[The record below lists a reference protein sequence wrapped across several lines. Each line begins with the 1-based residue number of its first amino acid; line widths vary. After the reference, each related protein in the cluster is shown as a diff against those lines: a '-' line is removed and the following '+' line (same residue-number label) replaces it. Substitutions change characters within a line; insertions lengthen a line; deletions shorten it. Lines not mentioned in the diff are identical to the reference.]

1 MIYTERLASGALL
14 LAEPV
19 DRTDT
24 LCIGYWF
31 NHGSRDEGEGEHGFS
46 HFLEHMLFKGTR
58 SRSAFQI
65 AQEID
70 RVGGLINAFTEKETT
85 CLYVILPREHVR
97 LAFAILSDMAADS
110 VLDPVEMEKEKE
122 VILNEIGSVDDSPEE
137 KGHEQYLRR
146 MWGEHPL
153 SRKITGEADEVRAID
168 RDAIAAFYA
177 ERFGPD
183 NLVVAVAGN
192 FDLAEVRDLAAA
204 ALSVRGGD
212 AARVARARK
221 PSLVRGRP
229 DRRSDASFVSDRFTQ
244 VQLYAGTSYPL
255 DRDLAHYY
263 TSLVFSTAFGESM
276 SSRLFQRLRE
286 EQALCYTVYSFRTFY
301 SDVGQWTVYA
311 NATPAQ
317 TGKLLAA
324 LDAELAR
331 LRREPLDAREID
343 DARSHLVG
351 SMIVAREDM
360 ESRMKRLARQHAMIE
375 RVLEFDE
382 SVAMIRAAGPAEVE
396 RFVAGHVR
404 SDAFNLLAYGSR
416 GVARHAGFRF
426 TF

>member
-1 MIYTERLASGALL
+1 MIHTERLASGALL

-24 LCIGYWF
+24 LCIGFWF
-31 NHGSRDEGEGEHGFS
+31 LHGSRDEGDGEHGFS
-46 HFLEHMLFKGTR
+46 HFLEHMLFKGTHA
-58 SRSAFQI
+58 RSAFQI
-65 AQEID
+65 AQQID
-70 RVGGLINAFTEKETT
+70 RVGGMINAFTEKETT

-97 LAFAILSDMAADS
+97 LAFEVLSDMAADS
-110 VLDPVEMEKEKE
+110 LLDSLEIEKEKA
-122 VILNEIGSVDDSPEE
+122 VIINEIGSVDDSPEE

-153 SRKITGEADEVRAID
+153 SRKITGEAAEVKAID
-168 RDAIAAFYA
+168 RDALAAFYDS
-177 ERFGPD
+177 RFTPG
-183 NLVVAVAGN
+183 NLVVAAAGS
-192 FDLAEVRDLAAA
+192 FDLAEVRGLAAA
-204 ALSVRGGD
+204 ALAGRGG
-212 AARVARARK
+212 AAGATPAEAS
-221 PSLVRGRP
+221 PRGRP
-229 DRRSDASFVSDRFTQ
+229 DRRPDTSFVADRFTQ
-244 VQLYAGTSYPL
+244 VQLYAGISYPVG
-255 DRDLAHYY
+255 RDPDHYY

-311 NATPAQ
+311 NATTAQ

-331 LRREPLDAREID
+331 LVREPLSEREID

-351 SMIVAREDM
+351 SMIVSREDM
-360 ESRMKRLARQHAMIE
+360 EPRMKRLVRQYAMMD
-375 RVLEFDE
+375 RVLEFEE
-382 SVAMIRAAGPAEVE
+382 SVRMIRSVGADDVE
-396 RFVAGHVR
+396 RFVRSRVR

-426 TF
+426 SF

>member
-1 MIYTERLASGALL
+1 MIHTERLASGALL

-24 LCIGYWF
+24 LCIGFWF
-31 NHGSRDEGEGEHGFS
+31 LHGSRDEADGQHGFS

-58 SRSAFQI
+58 ARSALKI

-85 CLYVILPREHVR
+85 CLYVILPREHLR
-97 LAFAILSDMAADS
+97 LAFAVLSDMAADS
-110 VLDPVEMEKEKE
+110 LLDAAEIEKEKA
-122 VILNEIGSVDDSPEE
+122 VIVNEIGSVDDSPEE

-153 SRKITGEADEVRAID
+153 SRKITGEAAEVTAIG
-168 RDAIAAFYA
+168 RDDLAAFYDS
-177 ERFGPD
+177 RFTPG
-183 NLVVAVAGN
+183 NLIVAAAGN
-192 FDLAEVRDLAAA
+192 FDLAEVRGLAAQ
-204 ALSVRGGD
+204 ALAGRGGPRG
-212 AARVARARK
+212 AVPTAVSTRA
-221 PSLVRGRP
+221 RP
-229 DRRSDASFVSDRFTQ
+229 DRRPDTSFVADRFNQ
-244 VQLYAGTSYPL
+244 VQLYAGVSYPI
-255 DRDLAHYY
+255 DRDLGHYY

-311 NATPAQ
+311 NATTAQ

-331 LRREPLDAREID
+331 LVREPLDDQEID

-351 SMIVAREDM
+351 SMIVSREDM
-360 ESRMKRLARQHAMIE
+360 EPRMKRLVRQHAMID

-382 SVAMIRAAGPAEVE
+382 SVRMIRSVGAADVE
-396 RFVAGHVR
+396 RFVRTHVR
-404 SDAFNLLAYGSR
+404 SDAFNLLAYGSQ

-426 TF
+426 SF

>member
-1 MIYTERLASGALL
+1 MIHTERLASGALL

-24 LCIGYWF
+24 LCIGFWF
-31 NHGSRDEGEGEHGFS
+31 LHGSRDEADGEHGFS

-58 SRSAFQI
+58 ARSAFQI

-97 LAFAILSDMAADS
+97 LAFAVLSDMAADS
-110 VLDPVEMEKEKE
+110 LFDAGELKKEKA
-122 VILNEIGSVDDSPEE
+122 VIVNEIGSVDDSPEE

-153 SRKITGEADEVRAID
+153 SRKITAEAAEVKAIG
-168 RDAIAAFYA
+168 RDALAAFYA
-177 ERFGPD
+177 SHFTPG
-183 NLVVAVAGN
+183 NLVIAAAGN

-204 ALSVRGGD
+204 ALDGRGG
-212 AARVARARK
+212 ASGAGHPAL
-221 PSLVRGRP
+221 PPRGRP
-229 DRRSDASFVSDRFTQ
+229 DRRADSSFIADRFSQ

-255 DRDLAHYY
+255 EHDIAHYY

-331 LRREPLDAREID
+331 LVREPLDEREID

-351 SMIVAREDM
+351 SMIVSREDM
-360 ESRMKRLARQHAMIE
+360 ESRMKRLVRQHAMID

-382 SVAMIRAAGPAEVE
+382 SVRMIRAVGAAEVQ
-396 RFVAGHVR
+396 RFVASHVR
-404 SDAFNLLAYGSR
+404 SEAFNLLAYGSR

-426 TF
+426 AF

>member
-1 MIYTERLASGALL
+1 MIHTERLASGALL

-24 LCIGYWF
+24 LCIGFWF
-31 NHGSRDEGEGEHGFS
+31 LHGSRDEADGQHGFS

-58 SRSAFQI
+58 ARSAFQI

-70 RVGGLINAFTEKETT
+70 RVGGMINAFTEKETT

-97 LAFAILSDMAADS
+97 LAFAVLSDMAADS
-110 VLDPVEMEKEKE
+110 LLDPGEMEKEKE
-122 VILNEIGSVDDSPEE
+122 VIVNEIGSVDDSPEE
-137 KGHEQYLRR
+137 KGHEQFLRR

-153 SRKITGEADEVRAID
+153 SRKITGEASEVEAID
-168 RDAIAAFYA
+168 RGALAAFYA
-177 ERFGPD
+177 SRFTTST
-183 NLVVAVAGN
+183 LVVAAAGN
-192 FDLAEVRDLAAA
+192 FDLDEVRALAAEVLAG
-204 ALSVRGGD
+204 RGG
-212 AARVARARK
+212 APPATGT
-221 PSLVRGRP
+221 PRGRP
-229 DRRSDASFVSDRFTQ
+229 DRRPDSSFVDDRFNQ
-244 VQLYAGTSYPL
+244 VQLYAGISYPL
-255 DRDLAHYY
+255 DRDIDHYY

-311 NATPAQ
+311 NATTAQ

-331 LRREPLDAREID
+331 LVREPLDEREID

-351 SMIVAREDM
+351 SMIVSREDM
-360 ESRMKRLARQHAMIE
+360 EPRMKRLVRQHAMID

-382 SVAMIRAAGPAEVE
+382 SVRMIRSVGVADVE
-396 RFVAGHVR
+396 RFVRTHVR
-404 SDAFNLLAYGSR
+404 SEAFNLLAYGSR

-426 TF
+426 SF

>member
-1 MIYTERLASGALL
+1 MIHTERLASGALL

-24 LCIGYWF
+24 LCIGFWF

-65 AQEID
+65 AREID

-85 CLYVILPREHVR
+85 CLYVILPREHLR
-97 LAFAILSDMAADS
+97 LAFAVLSDMAADS
-110 VLDPVEMEKEKE
+110 VLDPAEMEKEKA
-122 VILNEIGSVDDSPEE
+122 VIVNEIRSVDDSPEE

-153 SRKITGEADEVRAID
+153 SRKITGEAAEVQAID
-168 RDAIAAFYA
+168 HDALAAFYA
-177 ERFGPD
+177 SFFTPG
-183 NLVVAVAGN
+183 NLIVAAAGN
-192 FDLAEVRDLAAA
+192 FDLAEVRELAGG
-204 ALSVRGGD
+204 ALAGRGGP
-212 AARVARARK
+212 AGAVPA
-221 PSLVRGRP
+221 PVPPRGRP
-229 DRRSDASFVSDRFTQ
+229 DRRADTSFVADRFNQ

-255 DRDLAHYY
+255 DRELAHYY

-286 EQALCYTVYSFRTFY
+286 EQALCYTVYSFRSFY

-311 NATPAQ
+311 NATPGQ

-331 LRREPLDAREID
+331 LRREPLDEREIE

-351 SMIVAREDM
+351 SMMVSSEDM
-360 ESRMKRLARQHAMIE
+360 ESRMKRLVRQHEMME
-375 RVLEFDE
+375 RVLEYDE
-382 SVAMIRAAGPAEVE
+382 SVRMIRSVGAADVE
-396 RFVAGHVR
+396 RFAAAHVR

-426 TF
+426 SF

>member
-1 MIYTERLASGALL
+1 MIHTERLASGALL

-24 LCIGYWF
+24 LCIGFWF
-31 NHGSRDEGEGEHGFS
+31 LHGSRDEGDGEHGFS

-58 SRSAFQI
+58 ARSAFQI

-97 LAFAILSDMAADS
+97 LAFAVLSDMAADS
-110 VLDPVEMEKEKE
+110 LLDSLEIEKEKA
-122 VILNEIGSVDDSPEE
+122 VIVNEIGSVDDSPEE

-153 SRKITGEADEVRAID
+153 SRKITGEAAEVKAIA
-168 RDAIAAFYA
+168 RDALAAFYDS
-177 ERFGPD
+177 RFTPG
-183 NLVVAVAGN
+183 NLIVAAAGN
-192 FDLAEVRDLAAA
+192 FDLAEVRGLAAE
-204 ALSVRGGD
+204 ALAGRGGPGGAAPA
-212 AARVARARK
+212 AAR
-221 PSLVRGRP
+221 PRGRP
-229 DRRSDASFVSDRFTQ
+229 DRRPDTSFVADRFNQ
-244 VQLYAGTSYPL
+244 VQLYAGISYPIDHNL
-255 DRDLAHYY
+255 SHYY

-311 NATPAQ
+311 NATTAQ

-331 LRREPLDAREID
+331 LVREPLDEREID

-351 SMIVAREDM
+351 SMIVSREDM
-360 ESRMKRLARQHAMIE
+360 EPRMKRLVRQHAMID

-382 SVAMIRAAGPAEVE
+382 SVRMIHSVGVADVE
-396 RFVAGHVR
+396 RFVRTHVR

-426 TF
+426 SF

>member
-1 MIYTERLASGALL
+1 MIHTERLASGALL

-24 LCIGYWF
+24 LCIGFWF
-31 NHGSRDEGEGEHGFS
+31 LHGSRDEEDGEHGFS

-58 SRSAFQI
+58 ARSAFQI

-97 LAFAILSDMAADS
+97 LAFAVLSDMAADS
-110 VLDPVEMEKEKE
+110 LLDAGEMEKEKA
-122 VILNEIGSVDDSPEE
+122 VIVNEIGSVDDSPEE
-137 KGHEQYLRR
+137 KGHEQYVRR

-153 SRKITGEADEVRAID
+153 SRKITGEAAEVKAIE
-168 RDAIAAFYA
+168 RDALAAFYDS
-177 ERFGPD
+177 RFTPG
-183 NLVVAVAGN
+183 NMIVAAAGN
-192 FDLAEVRDLAAA
+192 FDLAEVRGLAEE
-204 ALSVRGGD
+204 ALAGRGGAD
-212 AARVARARK
+212 T
-221 PSLVRGRP
+221 
-229 DRRSDASFVSDRFTQ
+229 SFVADRFNQ
-244 VQLYAGTSYPL
+244 VQLYAGISYPI

-301 SDVGQWTVYA
+301 SDIGQWTVYA
-311 NATPAQ
+311 NATTAQ

-331 LRREPLDAREID
+331 LVREPLDEREID

-351 SMIVAREDM
+351 SMIVSREDM
-360 ESRMKRLARQHAMIE
+360 EPRMKRLVRQHMMID

-382 SVAMIRAAGPAEVE
+382 SVRMIRAVGVDDVA
-396 RFVAGHVR
+396 RFVRTHVR

>member
-1 MIYTERLASGALL
+1 MIHTERLASGALL

-24 LCIGYWF
+24 LCIGFWF
-31 NHGSRDEGEGEHGFS
+31 LHGSRDEAEIEHGFS

-58 SRSAFQI
+58 ARTAFQI

-70 RVGGLINAFTEKETT
+70 RVGGLINAFTEKEIT

-110 VLDPVEMEKEKE
+110 LIDPVEMQKEKA
-122 VILNEIGSVDDSPEE
+122 VIVNEIGSVDDSPEE

-153 SRKITGEADEVRAID
+153 SRKITGEAAEVKAID
-168 RDAIAAFYA
+168 RDALAAFYA
-177 ERFGPD
+177 SRFTPD
-183 NLVVAVAGN
+183 NLIVAAAGN
-192 FDLAEVRDLAAA
+192 FDLAEVRGLAAG
-204 ALSVRGGD
+204 ALAGRGGRT
-212 AARVARARK
+212 APARR
-221 PSLVRGRP
+221 RGLP
-229 DRRSDASFVSDRFTQ
+229 DRRPDSSFVADRFTQ

-255 DRDLAHYY
+255 ERDLAHYY
-263 TSLVFSTAFGESM
+263 VSLVFSTAFGESM

-331 LRREPLDAREID
+331 LVREPLGEREID

-351 SMIVAREDM
+351 SMIVSREDM
-360 ESRMKRLARQHAMIE
+360 ETRMKRLVRQHAMMD

-382 SVAMIRAAGPAEVE
+382 SVRMIRAVGVSDVA
-396 RFVAGHVR
+396 RFVDAHVR

>member
-1 MIYTERLASGALL
+1 MIHTERLASGALL

-24 LCIGYWF
+24 LCIGFWF
-31 NHGSRDEGEGEHGFS
+31 LHGSRDEEDGEHGFS

-58 SRSAFQI
+58 ARSAFQI

-70 RVGGLINAFTEKETT
+70 RVGGLINAFTEKEST

-97 LAFAILSDMAADS
+97 LAFAVLSDMAAGSLLDS
-110 VLDPVEMEKEKE
+110 LEIEKEKA
-122 VILNEIGSVDDSPEE
+122 VIVNEIGSVDDSPEE

-153 SRKITGEADEVRAID
+153 SRKITGEAAEVKAVD
-168 RDAIAAFYA
+168 CDALAAFYDS
-177 ERFGPD
+177 RFTPG
-183 NLVVAVAGN
+183 NLIVAAAGN
-192 FDLAEVRDLAAA
+192 FDLAEVRSLATE
-204 ALSVRGGD
+204 ALTGRGGAGD
-212 AARVARARK
+212 AARASGH
-221 PSLVRGRP
+221 PRGRP
-229 DRRSDASFVSDRFTQ
+229 NRRPDTSFVADRFNQ
-244 VQLYAGTSYPL
+244 VQLYAGISYPI
-255 DRDLAHYY
+255 DRELAHYY

-301 SDVGQWTVYA
+301 SDIGQWTVYA

-324 LDAELAR
+324 LNAELAR
-331 LRREPLDAREID
+331 LVREPLNEREID

-360 ESRMKRLARQHAMIE
+360 ESCMKRLVRQHSMIE

-382 SVAMIRAAGPAEVE
+382 SVRMIRSVSASDVG
-396 RFVAGHVR
+396 RFVRTHVR
-404 SDAFNLLAYGSR
+404 SDAFNLMAYGSR

-426 TF
+426 SF

>member
-1 MIYTERLASGALL
+1 MIHTERLASGALL

-24 LCIGYWF
+24 LCIGFWF
-31 NHGSRDEGEGEHGFS
+31 LYGSRDEEDGEHGFS

-58 SRSAFQI
+58 ARSAFQI

-97 LAFAILSDMAADS
+97 LAFAVLSDMASDS
-110 VLDPVEMEKEKE
+110 LLDAGEMEKEKA
-122 VILNEIGSVDDSPEE
+122 VIVNEIGSVDDSPEE

-153 SRKITGEADEVRAID
+153 SRKITGEAAEVKAVD
-168 RDAIAAFYA
+168 RDALAAFYA
-177 ERFGPD
+177 SRFTPG
-183 NLVVAVAGN
+183 NLVVAAAGN
-192 FDLAEVRDLAAA
+192 FDLEEVRGLAAE
-204 ALSVRGGD
+204 ALAGRGGAGD
-212 AARVARARK
+212 AARAAGR
-221 PSLVRGRP
+221 PRGRP
-229 DRRSDASFVSDRFTQ
+229 RRRPDTSFVADRFNQ

-255 DRDLAHYY
+255 DRELAHYY

-324 LDAELAR
+324 LNAELAR
-331 LRREPLDAREID
+331 LVREPLDEREID

-360 ESRMKRLARQHAMIE
+360 ESRMKRLVRQHSMIE

-382 SVAMIRAAGPAEVE
+382 SVRMIRSISASDVE
-396 RFVAGHVR
+396 RFVRAHVR

-426 TF
+426 SF

>member
-1 MIYTERLASGALL
+1 MIHTERLASGALL

-24 LCIGYWF
+24 LCIGFWF
-31 NHGSRDEGEGEHGFS
+31 LHGSRDEADGEHGFS

-58 SRSAFQI
+58 ARSAFQI

-70 RVGGLINAFTEKETT
+70 RVGGLINAFTEKEAT

-97 LAFAILSDMAADS
+97 LAFAILSDMAGDS
-110 VLDPVEMEKEKE
+110 ALDALEIEKEKA
-122 VILNEIGSVDDSPEE
+122 VIVNEIRSVDDSPEE
-137 KGHEQYLRR
+137 KGHEHYLRR

-153 SRKITGEADEVRAID
+153 SRKITGESSEVKAID
-168 RDAIAAFYA
+168 RDALAAFYA
-177 ERFGPD
+177 SRFTPG
-183 NLVVAVAGN
+183 NLIVAAAGN
-192 FDLAEVRDLAAA
+192 LDLAEVRGLAAE
-204 ALSVRGGD
+204 ALAGRGGRD
-212 AARVARARK
+212 GAARPTPRN
-221 PSLVRGRP
+221 RGRP
-229 DRRSDASFVSDRFTQ
+229 DRRPDTSFVADRFNQ

-263 TSLVFSTAFGESM
+263 TSLVFSTSFGESM

-301 SDVGQWTVYA
+301 SDIGQWTVYA

-331 LRREPLDAREID
+331 LRREPLDEREID

-351 SMIVAREDM
+351 SMIVSREDM
-360 ESRMKRLARQHAMIE
+360 ESRMKRLVRQYTMME

-382 SVAMIRAAGPAEVE
+382 SVRMIRAVGTADVE
-396 RFVAGHVR
+396 RFVRAHVR

-416 GVARHAGFRF
+416 GVSRHAGFGF
-426 TF
+426 SF

>member
-1 MIYTERLASGALL
+1 MIHTERLASGALL

-24 LCIGYWF
+24 LCIGFWF
-31 NHGSRDEGEGEHGFS
+31 LHGSRDEADGQHGFS

-58 SRSAFQI
+58 ARSAFQI

-70 RVGGLINAFTEKETT
+70 RVGGMINAFTEKETT
-85 CLYVILPREHVR
+85 CLYVILPREHIR
-97 LAFAILSDMAADS
+97 LAFAVLSDMAADS
-110 VLDPVEMEKEKE
+110 LLDPGEMEKEKA
-122 VILNEIGSVDDSPEE
+122 VIVNEIGSVDDSPEE
-137 KGHEQYLRR
+137 KGHEQFLRR

-153 SRKITGEADEVRAID
+153 SRKITGEASEVEAID
-168 RDAIAAFYA
+168 RDALAAFYA
-177 ERFGPD
+177 SRFTTST
-183 NLVVAVAGN
+183 LVVAPAGN
-192 FDLAEVRDLAAA
+192 FDLAEVRALAAGVLAGRRA
-204 ALSVRGGD
+204 APPAGGT
-212 AARVARARK
+212 
-221 PSLVRGRP
+221 PRGRP
-229 DRRSDASFVSDRFTQ
+229 DRRPDSSFVDDRFNQ
-244 VQLYAGTSYPL
+244 VQLYAGISYPV
-255 DRDLAHYY
+255 DRDIDHYY

-311 NATPAQ
+311 NATPGQ

-331 LRREPLDAREID
+331 LVREPLDEREID

-351 SMIVAREDM
+351 SMIVSREDM
-360 ESRMKRLARQHAMIE
+360 ESRMKRLVRQHSMIE

-382 SVAMIRAAGPAEVE
+382 SVRMIRSVAASDVE
-396 RFVAGHVR
+396 RFVRTHVR